1 MVVRDDGQFVLEN
14 TTRFTSN
21 DSNFVETFWTS
32 SNFDF
37 EYSRYNWEAQ
47 MVRRVDGG

>member
-1 MVVRDDGQFVLEN
+1 MLVRDDSQFVLEN
-14 TTRFTSN
+14 TTRFASN

-37 EYSRYNWEAQ
+37 EYSRYDCGVEMNRLIGE
-47 MVRRVDGG
+47 